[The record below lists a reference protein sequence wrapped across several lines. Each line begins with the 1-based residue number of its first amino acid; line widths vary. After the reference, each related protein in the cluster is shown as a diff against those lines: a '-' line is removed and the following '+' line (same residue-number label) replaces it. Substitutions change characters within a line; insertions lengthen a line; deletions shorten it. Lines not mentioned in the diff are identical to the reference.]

1 MIALKGKH
9 CKLCVVSVTTFL
21 LVMFCFGQT
30 PERSCFATP
39 QRVRSFMINKHP
51 YISSDGLMFSSVER
65 EKFQLLFGKG
75 VFVTGRYSFNWY
87 VVTINAHE
95 YLRTVPHFDGAIMLE
110 GMLYPLHVLASYN
123 PFTQVLFISDDEY
136 DDFGNG
142 LVISNVP
149 PTLMHFHKLDREYPA
164 WMESDVSL
172 VKQSLNGLQLE
183 VSFSTFHPDGHNST
197 PFYYLAPYLFY
208 TFGTNVCLKSDTLT
222 PCGKDFRFVG
232 PSSFL
237 TESDKLLDGTWKTKH
252 DLEIGIGATTLNVDN
267 KNYLTDSFFIALTN
281 AIVQTADAKRA
292 LTAGKCQ

>member
-1 MIALKGKH
+1 MIALGGKR
-9 CKLCVVSVTTFL
+9 CKLCAVSVTTSL
-21 LVMFCFGQT
+21 LAMFCFGQT

-39 QRVRSFMINKHP
+39 QRVRSFTIHKHP
-51 YISSDGLMFSSVER
+51 YISSDGLKFSPDENKEFR
-65 EKFQLLFGKG
+65 RLFEKG

-87 VVTINAHE
+87 TVTINAHK
-95 YLRTVPHFDGAIMLE
+95 YLRTVPHFNGAIMLE
-110 GMLYPLHVLASYN
+110 GMLFPLHVLASYD
-123 PFTQVLFISDDEY
+123 PFSRVLFISDDEY
-136 DDFGNG
+136 DDYGNG

-149 PTLMHFHKLDREYPA
+149 PALMHFHKLDSEYPA
-164 WMESDVSL
+164 WMEADVSL
-172 VKQSLNGLQLE
+172 VKQRLNGLELE

-222 PCGKDFRFVG
+222 PCGKDFQFVG

-252 DLEIGIGATTLNVDN
+252 DLKIGIGATTLNVDS

-281 AIVQTADAKRA
+281 AIVQAADAKRA
-292 LTAGKCQ
+292 LNSRKCQ